1 MLPHIK
7 PPPTPPRERLLTVS
21 KKTLAALTVLLFLF
35 IAAPLPGKGLGY
47 VLSGG
52 GARGFAQLGM
62 IKVLEEEG
70 IYPDHIM
77 GSSVGSVM
85 GGLYAM
91 GYSAAEVESLM
102 VTLKYQD
109 LINERQARR
118 DLYPGAKRWPEYGN
132 IRLAMSPKGIP
143 QMPAGVINGVKM
155 DLGLARLFMPASNY
169 RDFSQL
175 PVNFAGLTVD
185 MHTGELIM
193 HREGS
198 LEQAIRGA
206 ATIPSVI
213 GPYTFNGR
221 SHIDGGL
228 LQNLPVPQVMELGAD
243 KILALKINTPL
254 KAKDPKD
261 IYGILNHII
270 NIAMHLSI
278 DANVPL
284 CDLILE
290 PDLQGI
296 GNLAYPQAKSI
307 TKIGEDYARANIG
320 RIRAFRDSL
329 LAEGYVFTKPQQV
342 PELSS
347 VPVREIVCRGNQ
359 RVPAQKI
366 IAWSEL
372 KANAVYTPDQIIEA
386 CLRAWNSQKFHTVY
400 PVLEPVTDGYRLVVY
415 VRERDPRYLHLNTA
429 YASGDGF
436 TFGAAAE
443 FNDILMPRSK
453 LLAGFTLDGRNELNL
468 DLVKDFGEFC
478 APYLRLYPYIR
489 KIRVQRYD
497 GGDDPI
503 ASLDSLEYGIVPG
516 IGFLAGRL
524 FIAEAFGYAS
534 GFRTTDDIP
543 SNLLPARTGKD
554 GGIGFKLWHESLDAD
569 VYPSSGVSAFVKAN
583 LAPWSAL
590 SDRIYN
596 RVTASLDVYAP
607 LAKPLSLRLGFA
619 YGSYFGDATRNA
631 TDLLS
636 YGGANG
642 FMGLQRDQAPSPD
655 YKYGT
660 LSAVVK
666 PIANIFVEAG
676 AQALNTAGNS
686 DWSLDGSLLFTWFA
700 SLGYRTPVGP
710 FGIKLAVREDGK
722 TNLFFNLGYEVD
734 LFRFSR
740 K

>member
-1 MLPHIK
+1 
-7 PPPTPPRERLLTVS
+7 
-21 KKTLAALTVLLFLF
+21 
-35 IAAPLPGKGLGY
+35 
-47 VLSGG
+47 
-52 GARGFAQLGM
+52 M

-77 GSSVGSVM
+77 GSSAGSVL

-109 LINERQARR
+109 MINERQARR

-132 IRLAMSPKGIP
+132 IRLAMSPGGIP
-143 QMPAGVINGVKM
+143 QMPAGVITGAKI
-155 DLGLARLFMPASNY
+155 DLGLAKLFMPASDY
-169 RDFSQL
+169 RDFSKL
-175 PVNFAGLTVD
+175 PVNFAGLTID

-243 KILALKINTPL
+243 KILALKINTSL
-254 KAKDPKD
+254 KAKNPKD

-296 GNLAYPQAKSI
+296 GNMAYPRAKSI
-307 TKIGEDYARANIG
+307 AKIGEDYARANIG

-329 LAEGYVFTKPQQV
+329 LAEGYAFSKPQQV
-342 PELSS
+342 PDLLS
-347 VPVREIVCRGNQ
+347 VPLREIVCRGNQ
-359 RVPAQKI
+359 RVPTEKV
-366 IAWSEL
+366 IAWTEL
-372 KANAVYTPDQIIEA
+372 KTEASYTPDQIIAA

-400 PVLEPVTDGYRLVVY
+400 PVLEPVKDGYRLVVY
-415 VRERDPRYLHLNTA
+415 VREREPRYLHLNTA
-429 YASGDGF
+429 YTSGDGF
-436 TFGAAAE
+436 TFGAATE

-453 LLAGFTLDGRNELNL
+453 LLAGFTLGGRNEFNL
-468 DLVKDFGEFC
+468 DLVKDFGDFD
-478 APYLRLYPYIR
+478 APYLRLHPYIR
-489 KIRVQRYD
+489 QLRVQRFA
-497 GGDDPI
+497 GGDDRI

-534 GFRTTDDIP
+534 GYRTTGDIP
-543 SNLLPARTGKD
+543 ANLNPARSGKE

-569 VYPSSGVSAFVKAN
+569 VYPSSGVSACVKAN

-590 SDRIYN
+590 SDVIYSRI
-596 RVTASLDVYAP
+596 TANVDVYAP
-607 LAKPLSLRLGFA
+607 LARPLSLRLGFA
-619 YGSYFGDATRNA
+619 YGSHFGDAEGNP

-636 YGGANG
+636 FGGANG
-642 FMGLQRDQAPSPD
+642 YLGFQRDQAPSPE

-666 PIANIFVEAG
+666 PIANIFLEAG
-676 AQALNTAGNS
+676 AQALNKGGNS
-686 DWSLDGSLLFTWFA
+686 DWSLDSGLLFTWFA

-722 TNLFFNLGYEVD
+722 TNLFFNLGYDVD